1 MTTSHIDSEYQASAI
16 EPQVQQ
22 DWDNRK
28 VFKVADTVE
37 GKHRYILSMF
47 PYPSGKLHMG
57 HVRNYTIGDV
67 ISRFYRLKG
76 ETVLQPMGWDA
87 FGLPAENAAI
97 AHQVAPA
104 KWTFENI
111 AYMRDQLKK
120 LGLSVDWDREFA
132 TCTPEYYHWEQWLFV
147 QLYKKG
153 LIYRKLSTVN
163 WDPVDQTVLANEQ
176 VENGRGW
183 RSGALVEKRDIPM
196 YYFRIT
202 DYAQELLDDL
212 DTLKDG
218 WPQQVLTMQ
227 RNWIGRS
234 TGMEITFPSANTE
247 IYADG
252 LTVYTTRADTLMG
265 ATYVAVAAEHPM
277 ALKAAENNPELAAFI
292 EECRMGSV
300 AEADLATAEKKGMAT
315 GLFVKHPVTGEDL
328 PVWIANYVLMSY
340 GSGAVMAVP
349 AHDERDF
356 EFANKFNLAIKQV
369 IDAKSADDA
378 DYSATEWQEWY
389 GSKEGKLV
397 NSGEFDGLDFQAAF
411 DAFLA
416 KLEPQN
422 LANAKVQFR
431 LRDWGVSRQRY
442 WGCPIPMINCNTCG
456 QVPVP
461 EDQLPVVLPT
471 DVVPDGSGNPLN
483 KMPEFY
489 ETKCP
494 NCGGD
499 ARRETDTLDTFVE
512 SSWYYARY
520 ASPDFTG
527 GMVKPEAAQNW
538 LPVNQYIGGVEHAI
552 LHLLYA
558 RFFHKLM
565 RDEGVVQGN
574 EPFTNLLTQGM
585 VLADTFYREAENGK
599 KTWFNPSDIELER
612 DEKGRILSA
621 KYSGDGQEVVIGGQ
635 EKMSKSKNNGI
646 DPQAIIDQYGADT
659 ARVFMM
665 FAAPPDQ
672 SLEWSDAGVEGANR
686 FLKRV
691 WRLAAGFLETGN
703 QTTAIDTANLSKD
716 AQDLRRKTHE
726 TIQKV
731 GDDIERRHAFNTAIA
746 ALMELLNATNKFE
759 AKDDNDAA
767 VAREAI
773 TTLLILLAPFAPHL
787 SQTLLTKFGMDLTT
801 VEFPQV
807 DESAL
812 TRNTQTI
819 VVQVNGKLRGKLDVA
834 VDISKDDLLALAKAL
849 PEVQQF
855 LTGPTKKEIV
865 VPNKL
870 VNLVV

>member
-1 MTTSHIDSEYQASAI
+1 MDAEYQASAI

-234 TGMEITFPSANTE
+234 TGMEITFPSASPDV
-247 IYADG
+247 YADS

-277 ALKAAENNPELAAFI
+277 ALKAAESNPVLAAFI

-315 GLFVKHPVTGEDL
+315 GLFVKHPVTGEEL

-356 EFANKFNLAIKQV
+356 EFANKFNLPIKQV
-369 IDAKSADDA
+369 IDAKGVDDA
-378 DYSATEWQEWY
+378 EYTAAEWQEWY

-397 NSGEFDGLDFQAAF
+397 NSSEFDGLTLQDAF

-416 KLEPQN
+416 KLEPQG

-527 GMVKPEAAQNW
+527 GLVKPEAAQNW

-599 KTWFNPSDIELER
+599 KTWFNPADIELER

-672 SLEWSDAGVEGANR
+672 SLEWSDAGVEGSNR

-691 WRLAAGFLETGN
+691 WRLTSGFLEKGN
-703 QTTAIDTANLSKD
+703 QATAIDRSKLSKD

-746 ALMELLNATNKFE
+746 ALMELLNASNKFE
-759 AKDDNDAA
+759 IKDDNDVA

-773 TTLLILLAPFAPHL
+773 TTLLTLLAPFAPHL
-787 SQTLLTKFGMDLTT
+787 SQTLLTQFGMDLTT

-819 VVQVNGKLRGKLDVA
+819 VVQVNGKLRAKLDVA
-834 VDISKDDLLALAKAL
+834 VDISKEDLLAQAKAL